1 MSTADMGRAA
11 GPSPL
16 GRRSSVVGSL
26 RDKPFFPIWP
36 ATALLFGLSPL
47 LAAGSLSSSAIL
59 GMLPFAAVLA
69 LASVGQTLV
78 VQQRGLD
85 LAVPGTMSLAAVIV
99 TAHAAGHDSRL
110 LPALCLVLLA
120 CAATGLVSGVA
131 VTYFGITPL
140 VATLGVNALLLG
152 TIQQIT
158 GGLSTKTAP
167 ANLSGFTLDK
177 TAGIPNTVLLV
188 GAVVLVVTFLIRKT
202 TFGRRF
208 VAVGAS
214 AQAARAAGI
223 PVRSYQLGTY
233 VVASICYGAAGVLL
247 AGFLQNSSIS
257 AGGDYLL
264 PTVAAVVLGGT
275 SLLGGNGS
283 VVATAVGALFLTQ
296 LQQVVLGMGAASS
309 VQLIV
314 QGAVIAL
321 AVGLREVPSRWR
333 NWFPGGGTTGDPA
346 WAVATAGHRNPFR
359 GDQRPQDGAADLE
372 QLHPKQ
378 KRRDQ

>member
-1 MSTADMGRAA
+1 M
-11 GPSPL
+11 
-16 GRRSSVVGSL
+16 GRRSSFIRSL
-26 RDKPFFPIWP
+26 RDNRFFPIWP
-36 ATALLFGLSPL
+36 AAALLFALSPL
-47 LAAGSLSSSAIL
+47 LASGSLSSSAIL

-78 VQQRGLD
+78 IQQRGLD

-99 TAHAAGHDSRL
+99 TAHAAGNDSRL
-110 LPALCLVLLA
+110 LPALGLVLLA
-120 CAATGLVSGVA
+120 CIATGLVSGVA

-223 PVRSYQLGTY
+223 PVRRYQLGTY

-247 AGFLQNSSIS
+247 AGFLQNSSIA

-283 VVATAVGALFLTQ
+283 VVATAIGALFLTQ

-321 AVGLREVPSRWR
+321 AVGLREAPSRWR
-333 NWFPGGGTTGDPA
+333 TWFRGGTTNGPT
-346 WAVATAGHRNPFR
+346 WVVAMAGHRNPLRR
-359 GDQRPQDGAADLE
+359 GQRRDVVEDNAADLE
-372 QLHPKQ
+372 RLHPKQ